1 MTAWAHAAGGE
12 MDWQERLWGWL
23 QRAGDWPTQT
33 LEMVCLV
40 TAVPF
45 YLGALIY
52 RYFPFFG
59 FGAAFTALA
68 WVVEERRRAGERGA
82 LSPLWGLLR
91 RCLARP
97 LWSAA
102 AAVLLVVGLWRET
115 VWIALVG
122 VVVLRVAVRR
132 PREASAPP
140 DDRDSDA
147 EL

>member
-1 MTAWAHAAGGE
+1 
-12 MDWQERLWGWL
+12 MDWQERLWGRL

-33 LEMVCLV
+33 LEMVCIV

-45 YLGALIY
+45 YLSALIY

-68 WVVEERRRAGERGA
+68 WVVEEKRRAGKGGVWA
-82 LSPLWGLLR
+82 PVWGLLR
-91 RCLARP
+91 RCLERP
-97 LWSAA
+97 LWSVAA
-102 AAVLLVVGLWRET
+102 TVLLLVGLWRET
-115 VWIALVG
+115 VWIALAG

-132 PREASAPP
+132 PREASTPP
-140 DDRDSDA
+140 DDLGDDRGSDA